1 MSSLSSKNG
10 NKRET
15 REEILALSVH
25 LFAKH
30 GFDGVSMR
38 DVASAVGLT
47 QAALYYHFPDKEH
60 LYFSTFAHLYRQK
73 ESYLK
78 EILDSSLPPWERL
91 EALVTGMS
99 RLIAADRDFMRLMQW
114 ILLDSD
120 EARRHKLAVYVF
132 QDMMLAVNDLA
143 GKLST
148 DHDPHLLASS
158 IFGLVFSHFQ
168 NAAISSFFPGYPAQ
182 NIHPDQLS
190 WHICDLLRNGLKAT
204 ESQLPARFAPPG
216 LSQPLS

>member
-1 MSSLSSKNG
+1 
-10 NKRET
+10 
-15 REEILALSVH
+15 
-25 LFAKH
+25 
-30 GFDGVSMR
+30 
-38 DVASAVGLT
+38 
-47 QAALYYHFPDKEH
+47 
-60 LYFSTFAHLYRQK
+60 
-73 ESYLK
+73 
-78 EILDSSLPPWERL
+78 
-91 EALVTGMS
+91 MS

-168 NAAISSFFPGYPAQ
+168 NAAISNFFPGYPAQ